1 MPLRSHRLENRSRS
15 GLMTSTKLPARNLAM
30 TPRSKWPNIDADR
43 LIAKERRM
51 SENAEATAVASFS
64 PCPTCRQYSH
74 SIGEAQHNQAYIHFQ
89 SMIDHTVRGYLMA
102 NAFDDQT
109 QDAGAVPMAS
119 TSTHLDN
126 LKQPR
131 QESSEDVPAKGGT
144 D

>member
-74 SIGEAQHNQAYIHFQ
+74 SIGEAQHNQAYMHFQ
-89 SMIDHTVRGYLMA
+89 SMIAHPVRGHPMA

-109 QDAGAVPMAS
+109 RDAAEVLMAS
-119 TSTHLDN
+119 C
-126 LKQPR
+126 KMGR
-131 QESSEDVPAKGGT
+131 AAGRESVGQYV
-144 D
+144 

>member
-74 SIGEAQHNQAYIHFQ
+74 SIGERSEEHTSALQSLMRISYAVFCLKKNTTTNHSIKKQHER
-89 SMIDHTVRGYLMA
+89 T
-102 NAFDDQT
+102 
-109 QDAGAVPMAS
+109 
-119 TSTHLDN
+119 
-126 LKQPR
+126 
-131 QESSEDVPAKGGT
+131 
-144 D
+144 